1 MSIYG
6 VVPTGFRRKTADEIR
21 EDFQNKY
28 KTAFGNDFDVSDDS
42 PEGVEIGIFTELL
55 SNAHEILEA
64 VYYAP
69 LPDYAEKISLDN
81 ASSASGVSRLG
92 PKKSVVTQVEL
103 STLGASDVIVPI
115 GTVLKQSFNNI
126 EWVTT
131 QAVTIPASGSI
142 IVPVESVD
150 FGVFSASIGSID
162 DAVTVISGLD
172 VVSNLTI
179 SIEGRLIETDAEFRK
194 RRAISLVISK
204 GGTLQAVINAV
215 KKLDGVTYCSGIENR
230 TSAIVDGLPPHSFS
244 LTVEGGIDL
253 EIATTI
259 KETKGDGIETHGG
272 VSTIITDIDGN
283 SNTIRFNR
291 ATIKDVY
298 LIVNLTTNSLYPS
311 NGDILAKTL
320 INELAN
326 NYKNGDDVINWRL
339 MGILDAIIGIDD
351 VEILQSFSP
360 SPTLSTNLT
369 VLNTER
375 ARILT
380 TNIIVNS

>member
-42 PEGVEIGIFTELL
+42 PEGVEIGIYNELL
-55 SNAHEILEA
+55 SNANEVLEA
-64 VYYAP
+64 VYYAC
-69 LPDYAEKISLDN
+69 LPDYAQDISLDN

>member
-42 PEGVEIGIFTELL
+42 PEGVEIGIYNELL
-55 SNAHEILEA
+55 SMNWEVLEA
-64 VYYAP
+64 VYYAC
-69 LPDYAEKISLDN
+69 LPDYAQDISLDN

>member
-6 VVPTGFRRKTADEIR
+6 VVPTGFRRKTADETR

-28 KTAFGNDFDVSDDS
+28 KIAFGNDFDVSDDS
-42 PEGVEIGIFTELL
+42 PEGVEIGIYNELL
-55 SNAHEILEA
+55 SMNWEVLEA
-64 VYYAP
+64 VYYAC
-69 LPDYAEKISLDN
+69 LPDYVQDISLDN

-150 FGVFSASIGSID
+150 FGVFSATIGSID
-162 DAVTVISGLD
+162 TSVTVISGLD
-172 VVSNLTI
+172 TVSNLTI

-230 TSAIVDGLPPHSFS
+230 INSIVGGLPAHSFS

-253 EIATTI
+253 EIANKI

-272 VSTIITDIDGN
+272 VSTIITDVDGN